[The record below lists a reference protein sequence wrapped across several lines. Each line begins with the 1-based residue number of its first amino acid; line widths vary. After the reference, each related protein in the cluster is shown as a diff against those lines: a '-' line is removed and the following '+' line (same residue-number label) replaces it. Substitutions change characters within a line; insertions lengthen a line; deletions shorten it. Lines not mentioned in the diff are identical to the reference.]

1 MDVGIP
7 EGRRL
12 ILAVT
17 VSLAVPVSEGIILSG
32 FVSSFFFLPEQEE
45 EEEEEEEKEEKE
57 IYLIR
62 VHTWKRKRTMKRK
75 M

>member
-1 MDVGIP
+1 M
-7 EGRRL
+7 
-12 ILAVT
+12 
-17 VSLAVPVSEGIILSG
+17 PVSEGIILSG

-57 IYLIR
+57 EKEIYLIR
-62 VHTWKRKRTMKRK
+62 VHTWKRRRTMKRK